1 MKYVF
6 RPAKTQTAIFNRSCL
21 SLWFCGGNVD
31 RCWIRLIFGFT
42 SVTHITKAAREIYQE
57 TNGSLFSGQKPSYR
71 IGINTG
77 LVIAGNVGTQARFNY
92 TAHGDAVNLAVRF
105 EQLNKEF
112 GTGTQILAT
121 TVSQVS
127 DEQFEPKGEVDI
139 RDKAEKVT
147 VYSFAD

>member
-1 MKYVF
+1 M
-6 RPAKTQTAIFNRSCL
+6 
-21 SLWFCGGNVD
+21 
-31 RCWIRLIFGFT
+31 
-42 SVTHITKAAREIYQE
+42 
-57 TNGSLFSGQKPSYR
+57 
-71 IGINTG
+71 
-77 LVIAGNVGTQARFNY
+77 IAGNVGAQARFNY
-92 TAHGDAVNLAVRF
+92 TVHGDAVNLAVRF

>member
-1 MKYVF
+1 
-6 RPAKTQTAIFNRSCL
+6 
-21 SLWFCGGNVD
+21 
-31 RCWIRLIFGFT
+31 
-42 SVTHITKAAREIYQE
+42 
-57 TNGSLFSGQKPSYR
+57 
-71 IGINTG
+71 
-77 LVIAGNVGTQARFNY
+77 
-92 TAHGDAVNLAVRF
+92 LAVRF

-112 GTGTQILAT
+112 GTGTQISAT

>member
-1 MKYVF
+1 VKYEF
-6 RPAKTQTAIFNRSCL
+6 RPAKTQTTIFNQGCL
-21 SLWFCGGNVD
+21 SLWLCGGNVD
-31 RCWIRLIFGFT
+31 RCWISLIFGFT
-42 SVTHITKAAREIYQE
+42 SAAHITKAAREIYQE

-77 LVIAGNVGTQARFNY
+77 LVIAGNVGAQAQFNY
-92 TAHGDAVNLAVRF
+92 TVHGDAVNLAARF

-127 DEQFEPKGEVDI
+127 DEQFEPKDEVDI
-139 RDKAEKVT
+139 RDKAEQIT
-147 VYSFAD
+147 AYRFAD